1 MLNEEH
7 TFVLCCPFFFRFFI
21 PELRCSSEHGGLRR
35 PEIVDC
41 LSPLQEYRNL
51 QKLQEYV
58 RLLKMDCRVLC
69 VCVEYCEWLRPQG
82 GTAGSGSLAH
92 NEGDVPHLL
101 PVSDGSLNQDL
112 REVKKRWRRGAG
124 KKKSQLL
131 SRLPCGRLAVLAV
144 RRFF

>member
-1 MLNEEH
+1 M
-7 TFVLCCPFFFRFFI
+7 
-21 PELRCSSEHGGLRR
+21 
-35 PEIVDC
+35 
-41 LSPLQEYRNL
+41 
-51 QKLQEYV
+51 
-58 RLLKMDCRVLC
+58 
-69 VCVEYCEWLRPQG
+69 CVEYCEWLRPQG

-101 PVSDGSLNQDL
+101 PVSDASLNQDL

-144 RRFF
+144 RRFFDICSSQPSARLVFIASAAGTGFPPSGDASNRLPCLPPVGSLPPRQSSSRGINARIRI